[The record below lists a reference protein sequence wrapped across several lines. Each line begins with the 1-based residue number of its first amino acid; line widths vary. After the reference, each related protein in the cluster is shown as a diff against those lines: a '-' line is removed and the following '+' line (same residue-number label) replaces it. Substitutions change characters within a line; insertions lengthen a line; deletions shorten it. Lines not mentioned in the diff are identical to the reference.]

1 MLNISKIRA
10 ISLDLDDTL
19 WPIWPTIERAENAL
33 AVWLG
38 TQAPGAAAVFADQPA
53 RLALR
58 QHVVSTRPDIG
69 HDLSAL
75 RRESIRLAL
84 HRANEDTRLAEPAFE
99 VFFAERMRVDLFDD
113 ALPALA
119 FLAARFPVVALSNG
133 NADLGQIGLARYFVA
148 GVSAQAFGVGKPD
161 PRIFHAAAG
170 TAGVAADAVL
180 HVGDDAALDVLGGLG
195 AGMQTVWLNRSE
207 HPWTHEL
214 HPHETVNTLNAL
226 CDLLQAVPVR
236 GQ

>member
-1 MLNISKIRA
+1 MLDISKIKA

-19 WPIWPTIERAENAL
+19 WPIWPTIERAETAL
-33 AVWLG
+33 SAWLG
-38 TQAPGAAAVFADQPA
+38 AQAPGAAAVFADPDA

-58 QHVVSTRPDIG
+58 QHVVRSQPDIG
-69 HDLSAL
+69 HDLSTL

-84 HRANEDTRLAEPAFE
+84 QRANEDTRLAEPAFE

-119 FLAARFPVVALSNG
+119 FLAARYPVVALSNG
-133 NADLGQIGLARYFVA
+133 NADLGRVGLAEYFVA
-148 GVSAQAFGVGKPD
+148 GLSAQAFGVGKPD
-161 PRIFHAAAG
+161 ARIFHAAASS
-170 TAGVAADAVL
+170 AGVAADAVL

-207 HPWTHEL
+207 HPWAHEL
-214 HPHETVNTLNAL
+214 RPHETVNTLSAL
-226 CDLLQAVPVR
+226 CDLLQAVPAR